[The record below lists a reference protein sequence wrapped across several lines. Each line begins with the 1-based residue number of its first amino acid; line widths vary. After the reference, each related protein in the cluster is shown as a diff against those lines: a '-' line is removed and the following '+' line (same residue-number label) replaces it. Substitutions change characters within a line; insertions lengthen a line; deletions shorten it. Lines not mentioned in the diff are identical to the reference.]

1 MLDIHDTVHSGL
13 RKDGLVG
20 PDCCNPYRS
29 EIYPRCPIILSIAGL
44 IWQQLGHDLSALFQ
58 NYLNA
63 SKEQR

>member
-44 IWQQLGHDLSALFQ
+44 IWQQLGHDLSALF
-58 NYLNA
+58 
-63 SKEQR
+63 